1 MRNEILY
8 VENLTTALPSQQNID
23 HVSFLLERG
32 KVLGVTGLH
41 GSGLSTLAAALC
53 GNSRISCGTIYLDGE
68 PVALHSRED
77 ANDLGIFGITH
88 SLAVIPTLSVDENL
102 MVLRRFSWKDFFIKK
117 RVNRNTTRAVFA
129 HYGIG
134 GAPDG
139 SPSGLTKGQQTQM
152 SICRAMLCGARIL
165 VCQEIGEGFSPEELA
180 EFHRFLRQI
189 CREGMAVILVNSDA
203 RKVLRFAD
211 HVAVMR
217 SGMLCYYREAAEASL
232 EQLSQCMAVKQSP
245 SALGGEDPRRRL
257 LSFEKVRL
265 AGFGGRSI
273 TTDIY
278 SGVITGIYWASCT
291 HGDLISQ
298 MFTGRQKGMG
308 TVTEGDAVLPFRQW
322 LRQNR
327 RQVLCFGLHFWERLL
342 NANLTVAEN
351 LLLRTYYRY
360 NDRLGLLNRPMLALA
375 LREFSE
381 AHGVDLPCL
390 WEYPRNLPPE
400 LRNQIVLWSVL
411 FSPPKLLVLD
421 CPMYGMD
428 EQIRQS
434 FLSCL
439 KDLKA
444 AGTAIL
450 WSDNSEALRYYSD
463 RFVVLDIETAGLD
476 P

>member
-1 MRNEILY
+1 MRDEILY

-53 GNSRISCGTIYLDGE
+53 GNARVRSGTIYLDGQ
-68 PVALHSRED
+68 PAVFHSRAD
-77 ANDLGIFGITH
+77 ANHLGIFEIRH
-88 SLAVIPTLSVDENL
+88 SLATIPTLSVSENL
-102 MVLRRFSWKDFFIKK
+102 MVLHRFAWRDFFIRK
-117 RVNRNTTRAVFA
+117 RSNLNTTRAVFER
-129 HYGIG
+129 YGIG
-134 GAPDG
+134 GSPEG

-152 SICRAMLCGARIL
+152 SICRAMLCGARVL

-180 EFHRFLRQI
+180 EFHQFLRQI
-189 CREGMAVILVNSDA
+189 CQEGMAVILVNSDA

-217 SGMLCYYREAAEASL
+217 DGIFCYFREAGEASL
-232 EQLSQCMAVKQSP
+232 DKLSRCMAVEQPPEASV
-245 SALGGEDPRRRL
+245 GTERRRKL
-257 LSFEKVRL
+257 LSFQEVYLPK
-265 AGFGGRSI
+265 FGGRFI

-278 SGVITGIYWASCT
+278 TGVITGLYWQSCT

-308 TVTEGDAVLPFRQW
+308 TVTENGVSLPFSQW
-322 LRQNR
+322 LQRNR
-327 RQVLCFGLHFWERLL
+327 RQTLCFGIRFWERLL
-342 NANLTVAEN
+342 NTNLTVAEN

-360 NDRLGLLNRPMLALA
+360 NDRLGILNRSMLSLALQ
-375 LREFSE
+375 EFSS
-381 AHGVDLPCL
+381 AHGIDPSCF
-390 WEYPRNLPPE
+390 WKHPRTLPPE
-400 LRNQIVLWSVL
+400 LRNQIVLWGVL

-434 FLSCL
+434 FLVCL
-439 KDLKA
+439 KKLKA

-450 WSDNSEALRYYSD
+450 WSDNSETLRNYSD
-463 RFVVLDIETAGLD
+463 QFVVLDVKTPPGI
-476 P
+476 